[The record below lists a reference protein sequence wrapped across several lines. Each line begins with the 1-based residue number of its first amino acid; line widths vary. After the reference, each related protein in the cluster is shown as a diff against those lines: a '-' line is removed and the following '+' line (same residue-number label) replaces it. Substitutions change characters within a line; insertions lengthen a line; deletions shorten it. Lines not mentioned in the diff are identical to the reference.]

1 MSTIDDL
8 LNKLDEETSH
18 LQTENWRPPEG
29 QDDMAEGDM
38 IAGTILEISENT
50 TSYGTY
56 KIITLNPQ
64 VALIN
69 QAQMVLPAG
78 TEGVAVHCLGA
89 VYNSFFAKNDV
100 RVGGDFA
107 VRYQGRVPSKTAGNN
122 PYRDWRIAYEAPSII
137 DKLDKPAVAPVAAPV
152 AAPVVAGGSMLG

>member
-64 VALIN
+64 VALVN